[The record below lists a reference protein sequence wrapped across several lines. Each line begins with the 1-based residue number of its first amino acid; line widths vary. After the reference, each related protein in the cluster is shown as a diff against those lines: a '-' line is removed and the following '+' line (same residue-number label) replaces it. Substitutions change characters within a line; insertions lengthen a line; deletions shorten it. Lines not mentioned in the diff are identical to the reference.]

1 MERNNFIKF
10 VSYTIII
17 LLSKIHFSK
26 RKIIYRIFSNSIIY
40 VLIVK
45 CESYNFSQYNEQSD
59 IKVAY
64 YDSIFCKMLYRRNI
78 TVMSST
84 MLPSLWVAWL
94 IAQH

>member
-26 RKIIYRIFSNSIIY
+26 RKITYRIVFSNSIIY
-40 VLIVK
+40 VLVVK
-45 CESYNFSQYNEQSD
+45 YESYNFSQYNEQSD

-84 MLPSLWVAWL
+84 MLFSL
-94 IAQH
+94 